1 MNTTTPH
8 NRPGTAETQI
18 PVPASGLAGSRDL
31 VLGIGCDRNTPYATL
46 AQVIDEALAQLQAS
60 WADVRAVA
68 SIDLKADEV
77 AMRELQRQRGHT
89 IHFYPATWL
98 AQVPVPNPSETVR
111 KYTGTP
117 SVSEAAALLVAGDVA
132 QALAHA
138 VPDHAP
144 ARVPVP
150 PSHAP
155 QEAPVPVSQ
164 RSVSLPVGG
173 ASRRNGPAPPGDR
186 SPYMN
191 PGDILQRP
199 GCSILRC
206 PVHERNTPPASTMT
220 PSKYPGN
227 PAR

>member
-77 AMRELQRQRGHT
+77 AMQELQRQRGHT

-132 QALAHA
+132 QALAPA
-138 VPDHAP
+138 ATDDAP
-144 ARVPVP
+144 AKAHVP
-150 PSHAP
+150 PPHMPGAS
-155 QEAPVPVSQ
+155 VPVSQ
-164 RSVSLPVGG
+164 RSVSLPV
-173 ASRRNGPAPPGDR
+173 PAPM
-186 SPYMN
+186 SALL
-191 PGDILQRP
+191 IEKHK
-199 GCSILRC
+199 LRG
-206 PVHERNTPPASTMT
+206 PDGRNATVSV
-220 PSKYPGN
+220 
-227 PAR
+227 ARADEMARLLPETGRHT